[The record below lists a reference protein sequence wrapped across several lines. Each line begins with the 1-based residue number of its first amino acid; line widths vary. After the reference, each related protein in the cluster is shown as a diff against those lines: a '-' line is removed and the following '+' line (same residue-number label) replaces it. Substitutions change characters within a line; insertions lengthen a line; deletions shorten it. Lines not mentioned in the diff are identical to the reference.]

1 MIKYNDLIHKLID
14 IQRSESY
21 CSRAFRNDTTR
32 KGEGGGGWRIPPF
45 LNLRAKFRFSDTINS
60 FQTQQNKTDSTFGA
74 FSRYT

>member
-32 KGEGGGGWRIPPF
+32 KEGGGGGVENPPF
-45 LNLRAKFRFSDTINS
+45 FKFEGEISIFRHHKQFPDTAK
-60 FQTQQNKTDSTFGA
+60 QN
-74 FSRYT
+74 R